1 MSKEVDRI
9 HMQRLMAADEL
20 TFSYIYEQYW
30 ASLFKYV
37 IRILPDQSDAADV
50 IQETFITFWEL
61 REKQQHIKSIK
72 AYLFIMARNLAFKRF
87 RMHLRQHEF
96 QENFI
101 AFHSQWDQATQQSIE
116 TKDLSSLIDG
126 EIDKLPERMREVFIL
141 SRKEHLSYQEIAEKL
156 GISDATVKKQI
167 SNALKYLRLRI
178 DEEYIPY
185 LMLLILL
192 DLCL

>member
-96 QENFI
+96 QEKFI